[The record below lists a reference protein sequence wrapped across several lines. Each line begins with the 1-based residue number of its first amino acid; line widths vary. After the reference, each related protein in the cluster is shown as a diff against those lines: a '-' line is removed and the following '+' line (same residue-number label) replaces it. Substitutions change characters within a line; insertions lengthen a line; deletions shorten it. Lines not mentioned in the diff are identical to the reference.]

1 MLAGTLNERVAFY
14 IINYANKIKK
24 KKARKSKKDFE
35 MKKDVKREKREKERK
50 KEIISL
56 KKFIFAIPFPW

>member
-35 MKKDVKREKREKERK
+35 MKKDVKREKREKE
-50 KEIISL
+50 IISL

>member
-1 MLAGTLNERVAFY
+1 
-14 IINYANKIKK
+14 
-24 KKARKSKKDFE
+24 